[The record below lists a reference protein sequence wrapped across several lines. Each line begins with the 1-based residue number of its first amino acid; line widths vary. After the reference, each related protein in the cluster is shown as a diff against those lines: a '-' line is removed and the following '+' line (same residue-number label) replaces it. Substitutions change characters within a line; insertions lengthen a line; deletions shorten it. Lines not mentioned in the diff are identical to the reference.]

1 MTRYIGLSLFAW
13 SLILAV
19 ACQSSPPSHQRE
31 DRTGHAM
38 QAERAS
44 TMAKTEQQS
53 AGQTP
58 NLPQIDQRALE
69 QFTRQEPQFK
79 QHYETHYAD
88 SGYAYNQY
96 RPAYQ
101 YGYELATDQRY
112 RKMDWSTLELQARR
126 GWNDGTM
133 GLWDRYKDAVRF
145 GWERGV
151 IDERG

>member
-1 MTRYIGLSLFAW
+1 MLVDADRRLSVFSTIA
-13 SLILAV
+13 SAGEYNRSHD
-19 ACQSSPPSHQRE
+19 AGRAPSHHGQE
-31 DRTGHAM
+31 RTAGSGPHA
-38 QAERAS
+38 QPA
-44 TMAKTEQQS
+44 QV
-53 AGQTP
+53 
-58 NLPQIDQRALE
+58 DQRALE
-69 QFTRQEPQFK
+69 QFSRQEPQFK
-79 QHYETHYAD
+79 QYYETHYAD

-101 YGYELATDQRY
+101 YAYELATDQRY

-145 GWERGV
+145 GWELGV